1 MADRAIVH
9 VNRLHIAMNQKD
21 GGQRHQY
28 IVRREGQPPVYAQ
41 SIEILG
47 RTRFVD
53 PRSTPPLS
61 CGARAWA
68 EVEGEIRITEPATFQ
83 EARHAA

>member
-1 MADRAIVH
+1 MKTLIH

-28 IVRREGQPPVYAQ
+28 IVRRPGQPPVYAQ
-41 SIEILG
+41 AVEIIG
-47 RTRFVD
+47 RTTFID
-53 PRSTPPLS
+53 PRSHPPLS

-68 EVEGEIRITEPATFQ
+68 ETDGEVIITEPATFQ
-83 EARHAA
+83 KARSAA